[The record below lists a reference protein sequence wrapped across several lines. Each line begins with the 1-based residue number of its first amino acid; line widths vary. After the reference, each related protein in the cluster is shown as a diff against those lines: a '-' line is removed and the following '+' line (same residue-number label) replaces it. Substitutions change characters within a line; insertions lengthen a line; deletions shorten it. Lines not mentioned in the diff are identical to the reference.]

1 MIEYKGLMASQNE
14 LEDSYNDW
22 YINKKYEQNIGDIQ
36 NTIKYQIN
44 QSWTMKKY
52 FMLTVHKT
60 LPKNL
65 LSSYLSN
72 MVLEV

>member
-36 NTIKYQIN
+36 NTIKIPNKPIMDNEKEFYVN
-44 QSWTMKKY
+44 
-52 FMLTVHKT
+52 
-60 LPKNL
+60 
-65 LSSYLSN
+65 SS
-72 MVLEV
+72 